1 MSKIGNQVI
10 YNLKKD
16 RSSFVSFGII
26 ILITALILS
35 CAAVLLL
42 QVDGAYDD
50 KRVKLDTAGVNA
62 IVPAA
67 QGGDAEKALGALDA
81 VESLESHKAILTEAT
96 VKDFNGADFT
106 MNTVFYSLDDA
117 RAMNRFDLVEKLDRE
132 VENPIYV
139 PGFVANF
146 GGFPVGEQIIYVING
161 VEHRFTVAGVI
172 DRTCA
177 AY

>member
-1 MSKIGNQVI
+1 MVNMSKIRNQVI

-96 VKDFNGADFT
+96 VIASVDGSLQLTVGNADGCSEIRSF
-106 MNTVFYSLDDA
+106 DH
-117 RAMNRFDLVEKLDRE
+117 RAGD
-132 VENPIYV
+132 
-139 PGFVANF
+139 
-146 GGFPVGEQIIYVING
+146 IIRI
-161 VEHRFTVAGVI
+161 
-172 DRTCA
+172 
-177 AY
+177 